1 MIHDHPD
8 NDRWTRSDLEQL
20 RRFLISRDADTS
32 AYRLAH
38 EKDLSTGDGDA
49 HAAIRAV
56 YGGER
61 FRNGNEGA
69 VITWSTSS
77 GDARV
82 QTDMGEAQFTI
93 AFAFDQPEHL
103 ALFTELPAET
113 PAPAAASALGLE
125 REVLADRVST
135 FDPGSYVAPD
145 PDGAGWSLFLVEPY
159 GEIVILADAQQPAP
173 LLQMLAASRKRQAQD
188 LAGRMAMFMVPVAA
202 A

>member
-8 NDRWTRSDLEQL
+8 NNRWTQSDLEQL
-20 RRFLISRDADTS
+20 RRFLTSRDADTS

-38 EKDLSTGDGDA
+38 EQDASTGDGDA

-61 FRNGNEGA
+61 FRNGNKGA
-69 VITWSTSS
+69 VIMWSTAS

-103 ALFTELPAET
+103 ALFTDLPAET
-113 PAPAAASALGLE
+113 PARAAASALGLE
-125 REVLADRVST
+125 PEVLADRVST
-135 FDPGSYVAPD
+135 FNTGSYVAPD
-145 PDGAGWSLFLVEPY
+145 PDGAGWSWFLVEPY

-188 LAGRMAMFMVPVAA
+188 LAGRMAIFMVPVAA